1 MYEVHTWNAQKK
13 TISYRKFSIDIASFF
28 LIIIYKII
36 FFLNYPFQL
45 YLLCKHVSKNLLNLK
60 FKLALINIMLCNEKV
75 VIKWQQLANDM
86 NKSRAKNCNKNGFGE
101 YTKIYKQFVRR
112 IQLKLAK
119 NEMNNKLTHKQTIN
133 LNKKIKLTKIV
144 IENCI

>member
-1 MYEVHTWNAQKK
+1 MQ
-13 TISYRKFSIDIASFF
+13 RKSSDKMA
-28 LIIIYKII
+28 
-36 FFLNYPFQL
+36 
-45 YLLCKHVSKNLLNLK
+45 
-60 FKLALINIMLCNEKV
+60 AM
-75 VIKWQQLANDM
+75 ANDM
-86 NKSRAKNCNKNGFGE
+86 NKSKAKNCNKNGFGE

>member
-1 MYEVHTWNAQKK
+1 MQ
-13 TISYRKFSIDIASFF
+13 RKSSDKMA
-28 LIIIYKII
+28 
-36 FFLNYPFQL
+36 
-45 YLLCKHVSKNLLNLK
+45 
-60 FKLALINIMLCNEKV
+60 AM
-75 VIKWQQLANDM
+75 ANDM
-86 NKSRAKNCNKNGFGE
+86 NKSRAKIAIKMALENIQ
-101 YTKIYKQFVRR
+101 KIYKQFVRR